1 MDKLESELGSDSIIK
16 LRLHSNPNDEFY
28 LEEVDKRGQMYERK
42 SYPTIAFNGN
52 FIKRSGMTE
61 KEVEDTV
68 SKVRSSPLSFNVSL
82 NGKLKEEAAGQKID
96 FEAMVEQFG
105 PLDQATLRYT
115 FFLFEDNVDREDQYF
130 QHVVH
135 AIKPSAKGT
144 TMRIKNGET
153 KKLTASFDL
162 KEEWTKEELGAAV
175 AIFDQ
180 DTFEVY
186 AYGVWKFKAPHL
198 VNLLPG
204 KVSPNSPLSL
214 SFDKDIDPATFNE
227 GTVLLVDQNGLAVP
241 GKASVSG
248 LKCTFAPNKAFEKG
262 KKYAFYAKSGQSGI
276 KSKTGEK
283 LIGNI
288 IWKFECEK
296 VAEEPKLEVAEK
308 SFDLGEISTTIIKKL
323 AFKNTGTGKLS
334 ATIKSSESWLRSE
347 NSEFEIEP
355 GGSFETT
362 ATVDPLGLE
371 PGPYSG
377 KLSIESN
384 GGNLEIAV
392 GFTYKKSGMILKVEP
407 SELDFGKIP
416 KNTKKSLQI
425 EIIEQA
431 GEGGMIEG
439 TVTASVPWIKV
450 DPSSFKCDRCKIS
463 ITVEPST
470 EGALTGEVTIDSN
483 AGKIVVPVKVM
494 VESAA
499 LLDLSVNGFSGAPLK
514 TTSPSYTI
522 PISTTKGAT
531 VMVGGKPATV
541 DQNGKA
547 NYSVTLIPGLNRF
560 EISAT
565 LGSQNKKIT
574 VDVIY
579 AVTIELWLDKTD
591 ITINGLKVT
600 LKTAPTSS
608 SPPLPKE
615 LGGSTYMP
623 IREVAEAL
631 GAQVGYDGAEKKVTL
646 TQSLWN
652 GKNVVELWIG
662 KKTAKINGK
671 EVFIDSKAQKLYPT
685 IISAKTML
693 PLRFVGEA
701 LGAGVVWEGA
711 TRKIT
716 LTYPK

>member
-1 MDKLESELGSDSIIK
+1 
-16 LRLHSNPNDEFY
+16 
-28 LEEVDKRGQMYERK
+28 
-42 SYPTIAFNGN
+42 
-52 FIKRSGMTE
+52 
-61 KEVEDTV
+61 
-68 SKVRSSPLSFNVSL
+68 PLL
-82 NGKLKEEAAGQKID
+82 
-96 FEAMVEQFG
+96 
-105 PLDQATLRYT
+105 
-115 FFLFEDNVDREDQYF
+115 
-130 QHVVH
+130 
-135 AIKPSAKGT
+135 
-144 TMRIKNGET
+144 
-153 KKLTASFDL
+153 
-162 KEEWTKEELGAAV
+162 
-175 AIFDQ
+175 
-180 DTFEVY
+180 
-186 AYGVWKFKAPHL
+186 
-198 VNLLPG
+198 
-204 KVSPNSPLSL
+204 L

-241 GKASVSG
+241 GKTSVSG
-248 LKCTFAPNKAFEKG
+248 SKCTFTPNKTFEEG

-499 LLDLSVNGFSGAPLK
+499 LLDLSVNGFSGTPLK

-574 VDVIY
+574 VDLIY

-701 LGAGVVWEGA
+701 LGAGVAWEGA

>member
-16 LRLHSNPNDEFY
+16 VRLHSNPNDEFY
-28 LEEVDKRGQMYERK
+28 IDEADKRGQMYERK
-42 SYPTIAFNGN
+42 AYPTIAFNGN
-52 FIKRSGMTE
+52 FVKRSGMTA
-61 KEVEDTV
+61 KEVEETV

-82 NGKLKEEAAGQKID
+82 NAKLKEEAAGQKID
-96 FEAMVEQFG
+96 FEATVEQFG
-105 PLDQATLRYT
+105 PLDQATLKYS
-115 FFLFEDNVDREDQYF
+115 FFLFEDNIDREDQYF
-130 QHVVH
+130 QHVVR

-153 KKLTASFDL
+153 KKLTTNFDL
-162 KEEWTKEELGAAV
+162 KEDWVKEELGATV
-175 AIFDQ
+175 VIFDQ
-180 DTFEVY
+180 DTLEVY
-186 AYGVWKFKAPHL
+186 AYGAWRFKAPHL
-198 VNLLPG
+198 VGPLAG
-204 KVSPNSPLSL
+204 KISPNSPLSL
-214 SFDKDIDPATFNE
+214 SFDKDMDPATFNE
-227 GTVLLVDQNGLAVP
+227 GTVLFVDQNGLAVP
-241 GKASVSG
+241 GKISVSG
-248 LKCTFAPNKAFEKG
+248 SKCIYVPGRALEEG
-262 KKYAFYAKSGQSGI
+262 KKYTLYIKGGQSGI
-276 KSKTGEK
+276 RSKTGEK

-308 SFDLGEISTTIIKKL
+308 TFDLGEISTTATRKL
-323 AFKNTGTGKLS
+323 TLKNIGTGKLS
-334 ATIKSSESWLRSE
+334 ATIKPSEPWLRTE
-347 NSEFEIEP
+347 QSEFEIEP
-355 GGSFETT
+355 DGSFETT
-362 ATVDPLGLE
+362 MIVDPLGLE

-377 KLSIESN
+377 KLSIKSN
-384 GGNLEIAV
+384 GGNSEIAV

-431 GEGGMIEG
+431 GEGGMLEG
-439 TVTASVPWIKV
+439 TITASAPWIKV
-450 DPSSFKCDRCKIS
+450 DPSSFKCDRCKIN
-463 ITVEPST
+463 ITVEPNT
-470 EGALTGEVTIDSN
+470 EGALAGEVTIESN
-483 AGKIVVPVKVM
+483 AGKTVVPIRVL

-499 LLDLSVNGFSGAPLK
+499 LLDLSVNGFSGTPLK
-514 TTSPSYTI
+514 TASPSYTI

-652 GKNVVELWIG
+652 GKNIVELWIG

-671 EVFIDSKAQKLYPT
+671 EIFIDSKTQKLYPT

-701 LGAGVVWEGA
+701 LGAGVAWEGA

-716 LTYPK
+716 LIYPK